1 MNTCVLKVSPQFD
14 VHNQTPAEQ
23 WSKKPRATNRIKA
36 ADIFKANPKKER
48 KALGAIHNL
57 KFHGEKTRICS
68 HRKLVDKHLSR
79 SKGGDHMSVPEAV
92 HLKKQPFTREQG
104 TLQSFSSELVQGSSQ
119 NAMDDEMLV
128 SFKPALHSTPCGKED
143 GYSCP
148 KKSTGFEDTP
158 RPTCRLGMHMP
169 DPSPNTY
176 RWCDDVFG
184 MQPAGHRY
192 IRSIPAEKQPS
203 LPKNRDSH
211 VQSHDI
217 GAMQVSFEKLLVEHS
232 DPNYYNSPTNK
243 TMDDRSISVLA
254 SDTPTR
260 NGDYVMPYSRHTT

>member
-1 MNTCVLKVSPQFD
+1 LKVSPQFD
-14 VHNQTPAEQ
+14 LHNQTPAEQ

-48 KALGAIHNL
+48 KALGTIHNL

-68 HRKLVDKHLSR
+68 HRKLVDKYLSR

-143 GYSCP
+143 GNSCP

-158 RPTCRLGMHMP
+158 RPTCCLGMHMP
-169 DPSPNTY
+169 DP
-176 RWCDDVFG
+176 
-184 MQPAGHRY
+184 AGHQC

-203 LPKNRDSH
+203 LPTNRDSY

-217 GAMQVSFEKLLVEHS
+217 SAMQVSFEKLLVEHS
-232 DPNYYNSPTNK
+232 DVNYYNSPTNK

-260 NGDYVMPYSRHTT
+260 NGDYIMPYSRPTT